1 MRIVHRSIG
10 TRLRGI
16 AVTAVAAVACHLSP
30 ASAGDVA
37 DGKALLEKNCSRC
50 HAVAAGL
57 ESPLKAAPN
66 LWTVLGYYPAERLE
80 VEMGEG
86 IGSRHPTMPQIQ
98 FSDDE
103 IASIYAYLHSDAPE
117 AEQRRPQ

>member
-1 MRIVHRSIG
+1 MLIVHRSIG
-10 TRLRGI
+10 GRLRGM
-16 AVTAVAAVACHLSP
+16 AVTAVAGLACQLSP
-30 ASAGDVA
+30 ASAADAA

-50 HAVAAGL
+50 HAVEAGL

-86 IGSRHPTMPQIQ
+86 IGSRHPEMPQIQ
-98 FSDDE
+98 FSDD
-103 IASIYAYLHSDAPE
+103 AVSYTHLTLPTTPYV
-117 AEQRRPQ
+117 

>member
-1 MRIVHRSIG
+1 MLIVHRSIG
-10 TRLRGI
+10 RRLRGL
-16 AVTAVAAVACHLSP
+16 AMAAVAGCACHASP
-30 ASAGDVA
+30 ASAADAA

-50 HAVAAGL
+50 HAVAPGL
-57 ESPLKAAPN
+57 ESPLKGAPN

-86 IGSRHPTMPQIQ
+86 IGSRHREMPQIQ

-103 IASIYAYLHSDAPE
+103 IANIYAYLHGDAPD